1 LASEAKEKEAQQ
13 MLKYMEKLE
22 QEDKR
27 EREIKVA
34 KTNELMK
41 EVKKVNQ
48 AAQLV
53 KHSKIE
59 QEKLEDQKI
68 AQ

>member
-1 LASEAKEKEAQQ
+1 

-27 EREIKVA
+27 ERELKVA

-48 AAQLV
+48 AAQIV
-53 KHSKIE
+53 KYQKIE